1 MRTTADW
8 AFGPIRTKPRLSWR
22 TLMMSAALSRLTL
35 ASTITAFFLAG
46 CAHQPAA
53 RPVSSTTTVS
63 SSSTT
68 TAVAGSS
75 RTSTATHVAHRSPV
89 TGSTSAAASDAGLPD
104 HTGVAACD
112 DYLSSYLACHRA
124 AHIFAPDQLQSRYQA
139 MRTSLLR
146 DSQDPDIRP
155 QLAARC
161 NSLAGQLRDALHGK
175 SCDSD
180 AAPASTS
187 P

>member
-1 MRTTADW
+1 MPAIT
-8 AFGPIRTKPRLSWR
+8 
-22 TLMMSAALSRLTL
+22 RLTV
-35 ASTITAFFLAG
+35 ASTIAALLLAG
-46 CAHQPAA
+46 CAHQPPAKTTSTRA
-53 RPVSSTTTVS
+53 VTGSTSTTTTTAS
-63 SSSTT
+63 GSSTT
-68 TAVAGSS
+68 TAPRVH
-75 RTSTATHVAHRSPV
+75 RVTTSQA
-89 TGSTSAAASDAGLPD
+89 STPAPSDANLPD
-104 HTGVAACD
+104 NTGIPACD

-124 AHIFAPDQLQSRYQA
+124 AAIFAPNQLQSRYQA

-161 NSLAGQLRDALHGK
+161 NSLASQLRDALHGK
-175 SCDSD
+175 SCDSN